1 MSDTYTRSYTGER
14 EPINLPSG
22 YDGIA
27 LREEKIDEKRDT
39 GATLQ
44 QNYENEGGVSDAN
57 ATATNPW
64 ERASAEPAAAAVGA
78 REGGGIFGNIPFLS
92 GLFEGGKIP
101 FLSSVK
107 PPRIGFEEMIII
119 GAALL
124 MFFSKNGDKECAVI
138 LILLLFI
145 S

>member
-27 LREEKIDEKRDT
+27 LREDKIDEKRDT

-44 QNYENEGGVSDAN
+44 QNSDLSAESVDVG
-57 ATATNPW
+57 AQSSNPW
-64 ERASAEPAAAAVGA
+64 ERASGEEVAVSAGA
-78 REGGGIFGNIPFLS
+78 KEGGGIFANIPFLS
-92 GLFEGGKIP
+92 GLFEGGKFP

-107 PPRIGFEEMIII
+107 PPKFGLEEILII

-138 LILLLFI
+138 LILLLFV

>member
-1 MSDTYTRSYTGER
+1 MSDIYTRSYVGER
-14 EPINLPSG
+14 EAINLPSG

-27 LREEKIDEKRDT
+27 LRDEKKDEKRDT

-44 QNYENEGGVSDAN
+44 QNSDNIGGDDEV
-57 ATATNPW
+57 TVHRENPW
-64 ERASAEPAAAAVGA
+64 ERASEVEASVAAGA
-78 REGGGIFGNIPFLS
+78 RESGGIFGNIPFLS

-107 PPRIGFEEMIII
+107 PPKIGFEEMIII